1 MSLLGLRTK
10 KYKQSDPEVNEQG
23 YLQPALEQDG
33 LFPLVPIRST
43 EDYNIKLGA
52 SQNIS
57 GGPSIGHTAKS
68 CNITARYNTS
78 SSSGNTI
85 MTNSNNTVDNTR
97 TYNHAMHN
105 EFQGSEFYGPVQFGD
120 NFYQIPK
127 PDPDHTI
134 LRRTQ
139 GDLDKLVQTIGWN
152 ILYASSFLDLQN
164 IDFKQWQSA
173 KAPQALLLSAPH
185 GHGTTEVCS
194 HIIDLEKASE
204 TNVACRPNTG
214 RADSIAT
221 AFLSTLV
228 GKHFQR
234 HSPDF
239 MEDDPLDITIKK
251 ILNAPDNELI
261 EALADTF
268 KKAGIRK
275 LFIIVDG
282 LWEGVADMFVHF
294 IMEAVPELKAL
305 FTSQHNLLENIPDR
319 MLYIEYNKER
329 NGSHAH
335 DSRVRSWLTNLACLR
350 LLQYDDTRYDKIS
363 EEHHGSLEWLWE
375 HPKYQE
381 WSTSTKCS
389 LLYIEGKPGSGKSTL
404 VKYFEKKFVERVPNA
419 GSSTVARYFYSF
431 RGTKMES
438 THTNMLRSLL
448 NNILEQDE
456 STFFHFQQKFRD
468 LERRNL
474 SEWPYDFLKQVLSS
488 FANHHSEKPLYL
500 IIDAMDE
507 SDEDDRRDITKLL
520 SNLCLKKIFD
530 ENKDDIS
537 RFADNFLKGDLG
549 LTGEI
554 LRDAIDY
561 IADNAKTGEW
571 QYSGWDIQDS
581 IRLFRYVLFA
591 LRPLTVNEL
600 RDAIA
605 MQDDFNNSDEF
616 QQNRTTAIKRRIE
629 HCGGNFLEITA
640 DGTVQYMHQT
650 ARAFLIRAIPNAL
663 NLKFELSDEMA
674 NRTITTSL
682 IRYLMLCFA
691 HSTMQHRFSQTESW
705 GRRDSEVYAEYLNET
720 LQHTGHTVELSSTTY
735 FVASFM
741 DLHLGHNDGQTN
753 PVSEHQETSENIKYN
768 TLNAA
773 AKLKLPHVKNALLT
787 CIQDDHHVEQKTP
800 LIISAEKGLAG
811 LRAISSP
818 KCGQGRQGHSGRQ
831 RCTMQ

>member
-23 YLQPALEQDG
+23 YFQVGGKSSVEPALEQDG
-33 LFPLVPIRST
+33 LFPLVPTRCT

-78 SSSGNTI
+78 SSSENTI

-152 ILYASSFLDLQN
+152 ILSRQLSVICQDEQLSTIPPFNLDEPKHFWISKN

-268 KKAGIRK
+268 RK
-275 LFIIVDG
+275 QGFEI
-282 LWEGVADMFVHF
+282 
-294 IMEAVPELKAL
+294 PELKAL

-329 NGSHAH
+329 N
-335 DSRVRSWLTNLACLR
+335 ACLR

-363 EEHHGSLEWLWE
+363 EEHHGSLEWLWNTRNIKNGQ
-375 HPKYQE
+375 HQ
-381 WSTSTKCS
+381 
-389 LLYIEGKPGSGKSTL
+389 
-404 VKYFEKKFVERVPNA
+404 RNA
-419 GSSTVARYFYSF
+419 ASY
-431 RGTKMES
+431 
-438 THTNMLRSLL
+438 
-448 NNILEQDE
+448 
-456 STFFHFQQKFRD
+456 
-468 LERRNL
+468 
-474 SEWPYDFLKQVLSS
+474 
-488 FANHHSEKPLYL
+488 
-500 IIDAMDE
+500 
-507 SDEDDRRDITKLL
+507 
-520 SNLCLKKIFD
+520 
-530 ENKDDIS
+530 IS
-537 RFADNFLKGDLG
+537 RGSQGVGRA
-549 LTGEI
+549 
-554 LRDAIDY
+554 
-561 IADNAKTGEW
+561 
-571 QYSGWDIQDS
+571 
-581 IRLFRYVLFA
+581 
-591 LRPLTVNEL
+591 PL
-600 RDAIA
+600 
-605 MQDDFNNSDEF
+605 
-616 QQNRTTAIKRRIE
+616 
-629 HCGGNFLEITA
+629 
-640 DGTVQYMHQT
+640 
-650 ARAFLIRAIPNAL
+650 
-663 NLKFELSDEMA
+663 
-674 NRTITTSL
+674 
-682 IRYLMLCFA
+682 
-691 HSTMQHRFSQTESW
+691 
-705 GRRDSEVYAEYLNET
+705 
-720 LQHTGHTVELSSTTY
+720 
-735 FVASFM
+735 
-741 DLHLGHNDGQTN
+741 
-753 PVSEHQETSENIKYN
+753 
-768 TLNAA
+768 
-773 AKLKLPHVKNALLT
+773 
-787 CIQDDHHVEQKTP
+787 
-800 LIISAEKGLAG
+800 
-811 LRAISSP
+811 
-818 KCGQGRQGHSGRQ
+818 
-831 RCTMQ
+831 